1 MKKSHR
7 KDVILARIIFAIF
20 CLVVITLIA
29 GLVLFIKSKM
39 KSNEPTESQ
48 ITVVSQESETQGNV
62 FPEIDETQPT
72 EEDTQQELPEAQD
85 TEVVEVTMKTTTGVN
100 LRSEPSTSG
109 QVLTVL
115 VQGTTLK
122 MLGEEN
128 GWAKVDYQGQSGYV
142 SLDYLEEVLE
152 P

>member
-29 GLVLFIKSKM
+29 GLVLFIKCKM

>member
-72 EEDTQQELPEAQD
+72 EEDTQQELPETQD

>member
-1 MKKSHR
+1 M
-7 KDVILARIIFAIF
+7 
-20 CLVVITLIA
+20 
-29 GLVLFIKSKM
+29 
-39 KSNEPTESQ
+39 
-48 ITVVSQESETQGNV
+48 
-62 FPEIDETQPT
+62 
-72 EEDTQQELPEAQD
+72 
-85 TEVVEVTMKTTTGVN
+85 VEVTMKTTTGVN